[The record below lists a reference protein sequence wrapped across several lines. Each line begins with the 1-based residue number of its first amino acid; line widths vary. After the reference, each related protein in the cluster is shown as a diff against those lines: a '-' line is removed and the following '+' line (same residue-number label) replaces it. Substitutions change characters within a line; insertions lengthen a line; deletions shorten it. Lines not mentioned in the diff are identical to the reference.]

1 VLATSNPGKVA
12 EFVTLLNE
20 MHCDLTVV
28 AQSELG
34 VTSPPETAVT
44 FVENALLK
52 ARHAARVTGLPSIA
66 DDSGLAVAALGGAPG
81 VHSARFAG
89 PSADDRANVVKLL
102 AAMEGVPAGARQA
115 SFHCVL
121 VALTHAQDPAPLIAS
136 GDWHG
141 EIASASAGN
150 HGFGYDP
157 VFFDHTHG
165 RTAAELPAPVKN
177 QVSHRGTA
185 MRQLMAMLQRR

>member
-141 EIASASAGN
+141 EIASTSAGN

-165 RTAAELPAPVKN
+165 RTAAELPATVKN

-185 MRQLMAMLQRR
+185 LRQLVAMLQRR